1 MLLQGKLNAIGG
13 ENQCY
18 CNYLKYN
25 GKQISNNQKK
35 RRGLEMF

>member
-1 MLLQGKLNAIGG
+1 MQLEAKVNAIGG

-25 GKQISNNQKK
+25 GKQISNNRGTK
-35 RRGLEMF
+35 RA